1 MGRSWYIANTL
12 ERAVLSRDSPVD
24 QRIDSS
30 LAVQGFDGRV
40 DFAIKCFGIGECL
53 MGQMVRLE
61 IAPDNL
67 DVIELRC
74 VFGQPLDG
82 EPVLARIER
91 RQGDFADMD
100 RPIIL
105 DQHDGSCH

>member
-1 MGRSWYIANTL
+1 MDI
-12 ERAVLSRDSPVD
+12 
-24 QRIDSS
+24 S
-30 LAVQGFDGRV
+30 LAVQSFDRRV
-40 DFAIKCFGIGECL
+40 DCAIKRFDIGERL
-53 MGQMVRLE
+53 MGQMMRFE

-82 EPVLARIER
+82 EPVLACIER
-91 RQGDFADMD
+91 RPGDFADMD

>member
-1 MGRSWYIANTL
+1 M
-12 ERAVLSRDSPVD
+12 
-24 QRIDSS
+24 
-30 LAVQGFDGRV
+30 
-40 DFAIKCFGIGECL
+40 DFAIKRFGIGECL

-67 DVIELRC
+67 DVIEFRC

-105 DQHDGSCH
+105 DQHDGYCQAPELGAKEAIELL

>member
-1 MGRSWYIANTL
+1 M
-12 ERAVLSRDSPVD
+12 
-24 QRIDSS
+24 
-30 LAVQGFDGRV
+30 
-40 DFAIKCFGIGECL
+40 DFAIKRFGIGECL

-67 DVIELRC
+67 DVIEFRC

-105 DQHDGSCH
+105 DQHDGYCQAPGLGAKEAIELL

>member
-1 MGRSWYIANTL
+1 M
-12 ERAVLSRDSPVD
+12 
-24 QRIDSS
+24 
-30 LAVQGFDGRV
+30 
-40 DFAIKCFGIGECL
+40 DFAIKRFDIGERL

-67 DVIELRC
+67 DVIEFKG

-91 RQGDFADMD
+91 RQCDFADMD

-105 DQHDGSCH
+105 DQHDGSCQAPGSGAKEAISCSRCAMKSALRLVRLVWTMSRRVR